1 MPTSNLTIY
10 AHPLVQSRLT
20 RLRAAET
27 PTSEFRPLL
36 RQLATSLTSPVF
48 ARLPTEP
55 HTVQTP
61 LAPCEGRRIRDAI
74 VLIPI
79 LRAGLGLLD
88 GMLEMVPEALV
99 GHLGMYRN
107 EETLQPIP
115 YYTNL
120 PAETRGGFVVICDP
134 MLATGH
140 SALYAIE
147 TILPH
152 QPARIVLATIL
163 ASPEGI
169 RTVHAKQPEVEIV
182 TLAVDRRL
190 NEKGYIV
197 PGLGDA
203 GDRYF
208 GTA

>member
-1 MPTSNLTIY
+1 MPSSNLTVY
-10 AHPLVQSRLT
+10 DHPLVQSRLT

-36 RQLATSLTSPVF
+36 RQLATCLTGPVF
-48 ARLPTEP
+48 ANLPTESL
-55 HTVQTP
+55 TVQTP
-61 LAPCEGRRIRDAI
+61 LAPCTGSRIRDPI

-88 GMLEMVPEALV
+88 GLLEMVPEALV

-120 PAETRGGFVVICDP
+120 PAETEGGFVVICDP

-147 TILPH
+147 TVLPCR
-152 QPARIVLATIL
+152 PAHIVLATIL

-169 RTVHAKQPEVEIV
+169 RTVHDKRPEVHIV
-182 TLAVDRRL
+182 TLAVDQKL

-208 GTA
+208 GTT